1 MNFYFRKSGKCG
13 IHGKWAGKYVGGVYR
28 VQQTEF
34 GNPIRIIAGFPG
46 TGKSTFCKQYQ
57 NAIDFGCMPF
67 KYSNF
72 FEFARKYA
80 TETIKASEELDF
92 VWNWQEQY
100 AQALMDAYEE
110 YPDQMF
116 VIPSEG
122 RILEYLE
129 QKNLSFF
136 LVYPCREARIEYVE
150 RYRKRGNT
158 ELFIEIFGEE
168 EAWEQWMTMIRRPYC
183 YGISIEL
190 KSGQFLSD
198 VITPISYNEKSIIE
212 EKESYL
218 ERRYFSQENTN
229 ITATKMRERTI
240 EKIMEKLL

>member
-1 MNFYFRKSGKCG
+1 MENGQENML
-13 IHGKWAGKYVGGVYR
+13 GVYYR

-72 FEFARKYA
+72 FEFARKYT

-100 AQALMDAYEE
+100 TQALMDAYEE

-122 RILEYLE
+122 RILECLE

-136 LVYPCREARIEYVE
+136 LVYPCREARIE
-150 RYRKRGNT
+150 
-158 ELFIEIFGEE
+158 
-168 EAWEQWMTMIRRPYC
+168 
-183 YGISIEL
+183 
-190 KSGQFLSD
+190 
-198 VITPISYNEKSIIE
+198 
-212 EKESYL
+212 
-218 ERRYFSQENTN
+218 
-229 ITATKMRERTI
+229 
-240 EKIMEKLL
+240 